1 MVFWLV
7 ASLFGM
13 LVSTYVDWLGIC
25 LIEGLLGI
33 LVSYWVVGLVG
44 GLMGWWVVW

>member
-1 MVFWLV
+1 
-7 ASLFGM
+7 M

-33 LVSYWVVGLVG
+33 LVSCWVVGLVG